1 MTSKRISD
9 PAVLAVTVQQAKAH
23 LRISANDDDDVVQS
37 LLAAA
42 IDFLERDTG
51 LSLINQTWRFWFD
64 AVPDD
69 KVLLIDRRPAND
81 IVSFIGYDLT
91 GNAASIGAESYFLNT
106 VTVPARL
113 RLAADQDWQVAVNG
127 LEVDV
132 RSGFGET
139 GADVPSSLVQ
149 AILCLV
155 AHWYEF
161 RGAFD
166 ASDQPVSIP
175 DAYKRLI
182 KPWRR
187 MGL

>member
-1 MTSKRISD
+1 MTSKRISE
-9 PAVLAVTVQQAKAH
+9 PAMSAVTVQQAKAH
-23 LRISANDDDDVVQS
+23 LRISGDDDDDVVQS

-42 IDFLERDTG
+42 VDFLERDTG

-69 KVLLIDRRPAND
+69 QVLLIDRRPANE
-81 IVSFIGYDLT
+81 IVSCIGYDRSGKPT
-91 GNAASIGAESYFLNT
+91 TIEPEAYFLNT

-113 RLAADQDWQVAVNG
+113 RLATDHDWQVAANG

-132 RSGFGET
+132 NTGFGET
-139 GADVPSSLVQ
+139 GTDVPNSLLQ

-175 DAYKRLI
+175 DAYKRLV

-187 MGL
+187 MGI